1 MSDESGRTDSASFI
15 NHYSSFI
22 VQRMPVKTLE
32 GTVEEQAA
40 QIYDMAAEA
49 MQEGRYSAA
58 YRYYQ
63 EIERAVPGFRDVPER
78 LAQANYARREQ
89 RSLLLGSLTGA
100 MLLIVLARLLGN
112 DNELIFLGVAVLGLI
127 LGFALTTALYPRLAR
142 RPKPPANP

>member
-1 MSDESGRTDSASFI
+1 
-15 NHYSSFI
+15 
-22 VQRMPVKTLE
+22 MPVKTLE

-49 MQEGRYSAA
+49 MQEGRYTAA

-100 MLLIVLARLLGN
+100 IALIILARLFGN
-112 DNELIFLGVAVLGLI
+112 DNELIFLGAAVLGLI
-127 LGFALTTALYPRLAR
+127 IGFVVSMVLYPRLAQ
-142 RPKPPANP
+142 RPKPPAKT